1 MNRFALVGNP
11 NTGKTSL
18 FNILCGAKQ
27 RVGNYSGVTVEK
39 KIGTCQLPNKTSTE
53 IIDLPGI
60 YSLSPMSPDERVT
73 LNVLEGLQE
82 SLGKPDALII
92 ILEAGRLQR
101 NLYLFSQIAELE
113 IPSIIALTMAD
124 SLEKEGISLDIEALK
139 AATGIEIVPIH
150 GPNPKPIAELKA
162 AMEDILR
169 APKIPSIELGFSKE
183 LNDDVRLLKRE
194 SLNGNLSLFSARE
207 SLLLGINKSK
217 FNSKGTE
224 ILNKWEKK
232 ERQQSELPL
241 VRHEWAKKLIE
252 KVEKRRALTK
262 KSLTNKIDKLV
273 THPVAGLSLF
283 FLTMGLM
290 FQSIYSG
297 AGPIMDIVDKG
308 FSTLS
313 SYVSSQLVDYP
324 LLSSLISDGI
334 IGGVGSV
341 LIFLP
346 QIIILF
352 LIIAFLEDS
361 GYLSRAAF
369 LMDKL
374 LGWTGMNG
382 RSFIPLLSSF
392 ACAIPAI
399 LSTRVISD
407 MRTRLTTILV
417 TPLVSCSARLPVYVL
432 MIGTFIEPVYGAL
445 WAGLCLFFFH
455 AIGLVIALPLAWV
468 INKGKLTPA
477 KTPFLLEL
485 PPYRMPTLRNIW
497 WRTYE
502 AAKKF
507 TIKAGTIIFALSII
521 LWALATFPQNHDPLV
536 DNATKLEQSY
546 LGQIGHSIQPAF
558 APLGFDWKISIGIV
572 SAFPARE
579 VIISTLGILYRAG
592 DDEDST
598 LLRESMRTSI
608 NKDGSPV
615 FTPAVAVSLMIFFAL
630 CSQCMSTLA
639 IIQRELNSIKWP
651 IFVFVYMTALAYLTS
666 LGFYQLKD
674 LFI

>member
-18 FNILCGAKQ
+18 FNQLCGTKQ
-27 RVGNYSGVTVEK
+27 RVGNYPGVTVEK
-39 KIGTCQLPNKTSTE
+39 KTGSCRITE
-53 IIDLPGI
+53 NATVEIVDLPGI
-60 YSLSPMSPDERVT
+60 YSLSAMSPDERVT
-73 LNVLEGLQE
+73 LSVLEGDQE
-82 SLGKPDALII
+82 SVGTPDAVII
-92 ILEAGRLQR
+92 VLEAGRLQR
-101 NLYLFSQIAELE
+101 NLYLFSQLAELE
-113 IPSIIALTMAD
+113 IPGVIALTMAD
-124 SLEKEGISLDIEALK
+124 SLEKEGISLDIDALK
-139 AATGIEIVPIH
+139 KETGLDVIPIH
-150 GPNPKPIAELKA
+150 GSEAGPINELKKSMAKILTEPKTPNPNQ
-162 AMEDILR
+162 
-169 APKIPSIELGFSKE
+169 GFSKE
-183 LNDDVRLLKRE
+183 LDADAR
-194 SLNGNLSLFSARE
+194 SLQSEALGRKLTLFSARE
-207 SLLLGINKSK
+207 LLFQASNSRKFSNK
-217 FNSKGTE
+217 GAAL
-224 ILNKWEKK
+224 IDKWQKREKK
-232 ERQQSELPL
+232 KTELPII
-241 VRHEWAKKLIE
+241 RYEWAQKVVAR
-252 KVEKRRALTK
+252 VEKRSHVK
-262 KSLTNKIDKLV
+262 QSLTNKIDKV
-273 THPVAGLSLF
+273 ATHPVAGLGIF
-283 FLTMGLM
+283 FFIMGFM

-297 AGPIMDIVDKG
+297 AGPVMDVIDAG
-308 FSTLS
+308 FGTLS
-313 SYVSSQLVDYP
+313 EFASTHLTDYP

-374 LGWTGMNG
+374 LGWTGMSG

-399 LSTRVISD
+399 LSARVIAD

-445 WAGLCLFFFH
+445 WAGLSLFFFH
-455 AIGLVIALPLAWV
+455 ALGLIIALPLAWL

-485 PPYRMPTLRNIW
+485 PPYRLPMLKNIW

-507 TIKAGTIIFALSII
+507 TLKAGTIIFALSII
-521 LWALATFPQNHDPLV
+521 LWALATFPQNNDPQV
-536 DNATKLEQSY
+536 DEATKLEQSY
-546 LGQIGHSIQPAF
+546 LGRIGHTIQPAF
-558 APLGFDWKISIGIV
+558 DPLGFDWKISIGIV

-579 VIISTLGILYRAG
+579 VIISTLGILYRTG
-592 DDEDST
+592 EDEDST
-598 LLRESMRTSI
+598 LLRESMRSSV
-608 NKDGSPV
+608 KEDGSPV
-615 FTPAVAVSLMIFFAL
+615 FTPAVAISLMIFFAL

-651 IFVFVYMTALAYLTS
+651 IFVFSYMTALAYAIS
-666 LGFYQLKD
+666 FAFYKLKG

>member
-18 FNILCGAKQ
+18 FNQLCGTKQ
-27 RVGNYSGVTVEK
+27 RVGNYPGVTVEK
-39 KIGTCQLPNKTSTE
+39 KIGTCLIQDDAKVE

-60 YSLSPMSPDERVT
+60 YSLSAISPDERVT
-73 LNVLEGLQE
+73 LSILEGGQE
-82 SLGKPDALII
+82 SVGIPDAVII
-92 ILEAGRLQR
+92 VLEAGRLQR
-101 NLYLFSQIAELE
+101 NLYLFSQLAELE
-113 IPSIIALTMAD
+113 IPGIIALTMAD

-139 AATGIEIVPIH
+139 KETGLDVIPIH
-150 GPNPKPIAELKA
+150 GPEAGPINELKKSMVSVLKEPKLPKP
-162 AMEDILR
+162 
-169 APKIPSIELGFSKE
+169 SQGFSRE
-183 LNDDVRLLKRE
+183 LDTDARLLQNE
-194 SLNGNLSLFSARE
+194 TLDGNLTLFSARE
-207 SLLLGINKSK
+207 SLFQGSENKK
-217 FNSKGTE
+217 FSSKG
-224 ILNKWEKK
+224 
-232 ERQQSELPL
+232 
-241 VRHEWAKKLIE
+241 VALIE
-252 KVEKRRALTK
+252 KWKKREKKKTELPIIRYEWAQKVVSKVENRSQGKQSTT
-262 KSLTNKIDKLV
+262 SKIDKV
-273 THPVAGLSLF
+273 ITHPVAGLSLF
-283 FLTMGLM
+283 FFVMGVM

-297 AGPIMDIVDKG
+297 AAPIMDAIDASFGALSG
-308 FSTLS
+308 FVSTHLTN
-313 SYVSSQLVDYP
+313 YP
-324 LLSSLISDGI
+324 LLSSLVSDGI

-374 LGWTGMNG
+374 LGWTGMSG

-399 LSTRVISD
+399 LSTRVIAD

-417 TPLVSCSARLPVYVL
+417 TPLISCSARLPVYVL
-432 MIGTFIEPVYGAL
+432 MIGTFIEPIYGAF
-445 WAGLCLFFFH
+445 WAGLSLFFFH
-455 AIGLVIALPLAWV
+455 ALGLIIALPLAWI

-485 PPYRMPTLRNIW
+485 PPYRMPMLRNIW

-507 TIKAGTIIFALSII
+507 TLKAGTIIFALSII
-521 LWALATFPQNHDPLV
+521 LWALATFPQNNDPQV
-536 DNATKLEQSY
+536 DEATKLEQSY
-546 LGQIGHSIQPAF
+546 LGRIGHTIQPAF
-558 APLGFDWKISIGIV
+558 DPLGFDWKISIGIV

-579 VIISTLGILYRAG
+579 VIISTLGILYRTG
-592 DDEDST
+592 EEEDSM
-598 LLRESMRTSI
+598 LLRESMRNST
-608 NKDGSPV
+608 NEDGSPV
-615 FTPAVAVSLMIFFAL
+615 FTPAVALSLMIFFAL

-651 IFVFVYMTALAYLTS
+651 IFVFTYMTVFAYAAS
-666 LGFYQLKD
+666 FAFYQL
-674 LFI
+674 LGPNI